1 MNFWKTEMQNV
12 SHLITLLGG
21 TGKVAEHL
29 NIKPSAISNW
39 KKLNKIPNNKKDALK
54 VLGMGMNVKTDEF
67 LTTKNLINLKANILL
82 IISGGIACYKS
93 LEIIRLIKKT
103 DIELD
108 VVITKSAQK
117 FITPL
122 LVTSLNEKKCYTDL
136 FSIEDEAQMNHITLA
151 RKPDI
156 ILVAPATANIIAK
169 IAHGI
174 ADDLASTTILASFSK
189 IMIAPSMNPV
199 MWNNLVTKEN
209 CQKLLNRGTIFIE
222 PDNGDMACG
231 ESGSGRLPEPKV
243 IFERLIS
250 ELFTKKNIKNSHL
263 KGTSV
268 IITAGPTIEDIDPVR
283 FISNRSSGKQGFA
296 IASELADRGA
306 NVTLITGPVDIPKP
320 KNLNVIQIV
329 SAQEMFERTMSE
341 LPADVVIC
349 AAAVADWRLIPEG
362 NKYKGLSINNKI
374 KKSDKT
380 LIFKTVQNPDII
392 SEIAKSKIKPK
403 LIIGFSAETENL
415 VQNSKDKL
423 IAKNIDLIIAND
435 VSENKVFGKDVNKV
449 YIIDKNNCEEWI
461 EQSKKSVAF
470 KIADRINEILSLNS
484 K

>member
-1 MNFWKTEMQNV
+1 MQEV

-21 TGKVAEHL
+21 TGKVAHHL

-54 VLGMGMNVKTDEF
+54 RLGIGMNVKTDKF
-67 LTTKNLINLKANILL
+67 LTTENSSNLKANILL
-82 IISGGIACYKS
+82 IISGGVACYKS

-103 DIELD
+103 SIELD
-108 VVITKSAQK
+108 VVITKSAQQ

-136 FSIEDEAQMNHITLA
+136 FSVEEEAQMNHIALA
-151 RKPDI
+151 RKPDV
-156 ILVAPATANIIAK
+156 ILIAPATANIIAK
-169 IAHGI
+169 IANGI

-199 MWNNLVTKEN
+199 MWNNLATKEN
-209 CQKLLNRGTIFIE
+209 CQKLVNRGVTFIE
-222 PDNGDMACG
+222 PDSGDMACG

-243 IFERLIS
+243 IFERLIF
-250 ELFTKKNIKNSHL
+250 ELNIKKNIKKSQL

-268 IITAGPTIEDIDPVR
+268 IITAGPTIEKIDPVR

-296 IASELADRGA
+296 IASELSERGA

-320 KNLNVIQIV
+320 KNLNIIQIT
-329 SAQEMFERTMSE
+329 SAQEMFEKTMSQ

-349 AAAVADWRLIPEG
+349 TAAVADWRLIPEG
-362 NKYKGLSINNKI
+362 YKYEKSGINNKI

-380 LIFKTVQNPDII
+380 LIFKTIQNPDII

-403 LIIGFSAETENL
+403 LIIGFSAETEN
-415 VQNSKDKL
+415 VIKNAKDKL

-435 VSENKVFGKDVNKV
+435 VSENKVFGKDINKV
-449 YIIDKNNCEEWI
+449 YVIDKNNCEEWI

-470 KIADRINEILSLNS
+470 KISDKINEILLSNS
-484 K
+484 R